1 MKRRS
6 RTVNSRS
13 TRAASRGR
21 SDALAN
27 GDASLSAQSRDIIG
41 WREWVALPD
50 LRVGA
55 IKAKV
60 DTGARTSA
68 LHAYRIEPF
77 RRAGALWLR
86 FELHPLQRSEAM
98 KVTCEARA
106 VDERAVRNSGGG
118 VERRYIIRTLLKLG
132 DEVWPIELALA
143 NRDQMGFRMLLGR
156 TALEGR
162 ALIEPGRSYLL
173 GARAPRPRRRR
184 KPSLK
189 ASRLLR

>member
-1 MKRRS
+1 MEARLTPKEP
-6 RTVNSRS
+6 
-13 TRAASRGR
+13 
-21 SDALAN
+21 LK
-27 GDASLSAQSRDIIG
+27 IG

-50 LRVGA
+50 FKVGA

-77 RRAGALWLR
+77 RRGGALWLK
-86 FELHPLQRSEAM
+86 FELHPIQRSEVI
-98 KVTCEARA
+98 KVVCEARA
-106 VDERAVRNSGGG
+106 VDERAVRNSGGR
-118 VERRYIIRTLLKLG
+118 VERRYIIRTLLRIG
-132 DEVWPIELALA
+132 EEVWPIELALA

-173 GARAPRPRRRR
+173 GAGAAKPPRRRKSR
-184 KPSLK
+184 PPR
-189 ASRLLR
+189 AGRLLR

>member
-1 MKRRS
+1 MEARLTPKEP
-6 RTVNSRS
+6 
-13 TRAASRGR
+13 
-21 SDALAN
+21 LK
-27 GDASLSAQSRDIIG
+27 IG

-50 LRVGA
+50 LKVGA

-77 RRAGALWLR
+77 RRAGALWVR
-86 FELHPLQRSEAM
+86 FELQPMQRSEAM
-98 KVTCEARA
+98 KVVCEACA

-118 VERRYIIRTLLKLG
+118 VERRYIIRTLLRIG
-132 DEVWPIELALA
+132 EEAWPIELALA

-156 TALEGR
+156 SALEGR

-173 GARAPRPRRRR
+173 GAHAAKLHRRR
-184 KPSLK
+184 KPQSLR
-189 ASRLLR
+189 AGRLLR

>member
-1 MKRRS
+1 MEARLTPKEP
-6 RTVNSRS
+6 
-13 TRAASRGR
+13 
-21 SDALAN
+21 LK
-27 GDASLSAQSRDIIG
+27 IG

-50 LRVGA
+50 LKVGA
-55 IKAKV
+55 IKAKI

-77 RRAGALWLR
+77 RRGGAVWLK

-118 VERRYIIRTLLKLG
+118 IERRYIISTVLKIG
-132 DEVWPIELALA
+132 EQAWPIELALA

-173 GARAPRPRRRR
+173 GVRAAKPRRRTSR
-184 KPSLK
+184 PFR
-189 ASRLLR
+189 AGRLLR

>member
-1 MKRRS
+1 MEARLTPKEP
-6 RTVNSRS
+6 
-13 TRAASRGR
+13 
-21 SDALAN
+21 LK
-27 GDASLSAQSRDIIG
+27 IG
-41 WREWVALPD
+41 WREWVGLPE

-55 IKAKV
+55 IKAKI

-68 LHAYRIEPF
+68 LHAYHIEPF

-86 FELHPLQRSEAM
+86 FQLHPMQRSEAM
-98 KVTCEARA
+98 KVACEAPA

-118 VERRYIIRTLLKLG
+118 VERRYIIKTTLKLG
-132 DEVWPIELALA
+132 EECWPIELALA

-156 TALEGR
+156 TALQGR

-173 GARAPRPRRRR
+173 GARPAKPRRSR
-184 KPSLK
+184 KLPSLR

>member
-1 MKRRS
+1 MEACPTPKEP
-6 RTVNSRS
+6 
-13 TRAASRGR
+13 
-21 SDALAN
+21 LK
-27 GDASLSAQSRDIIG
+27 IG
-41 WREWVALPD
+41 WREWVGLPE
-50 LRVGA
+50 LRVVA

-77 RRAGALWLR
+77 RRGSALWIR
-86 FELHPLQRSEAM
+86 FELHPMQRSEAM

-106 VDERAVRNSGGG
+106 IDERMVRNSGGG
-118 VERRYIIRTLLKLG
+118 VERRHIIKTLVKLG
-132 DEVWPIELALA
+132 DESWPIELALT

-173 GARAPRPRRRR
+173 GARAPKPRRRR
-184 KPSLK
+184 KLAPLK
-189 ASRLLR
+189 AGRLLR